1 MINSGDMVKSS
12 KPAVGTNEWV
22 KLMAREDIEYFS
34 ERAIEIER
42 SFGKRI
48 RNLSEDSKK
57 MSMAEFEKWENEYS
71 IYYDS
76 LQRKAYA
83 AYENDR
89 QYFDDMAKAV
99 VYPGSGRESELR
111 TTIEAQAGNFYDERR
126 SALLNAIKASNYSDD
141 VKAEDG
147 KVLDNFANAVYFH
160 LDLKGM
166 SRDEVEDYGFERY
179 ESTRTMVHNNA
190 IKLLNKLNFLS
201 EKYGTKAFTM
211 RDFMPSDRVE
221 RKMQTQSQSIIMRA
235 DRDIVEEYYAMA
247 FPDAAR
253 KAEAKMNRNHSYGLY

>member
-1 MINSGDMVKSS
+1 
-12 KPAVGTNEWV
+12 
-22 KLMAREDIEYFS
+22 
-34 ERAIEIER
+34 
-42 SFGKRI
+42 
-48 RNLSEDSKK
+48 
-57 MSMAEFEKWENEYS
+57 
-71 IYYDS
+71 
-76 LQRKAYA
+76 
-83 AYENDR
+83 
-89 QYFDDMAKAV
+89 
-99 VYPGSGRESELR
+99 
-111 TTIEAQAGNFYDERR
+111 
-126 SALLNAIKASNYSDD
+126 